1 MHALDPELSRIA
13 FEDRF
18 VQYLEDDSLP
28 LLERVRLLGI
38 AAARMDTFFM
48 TRIGRLKRLVAIG
61 KKSSHGVSAPEQ
73 LDRASAAGHAVMD
86 RVYRLLEHQLLPAL
100 AKAGVEI
107 TRWQGLTAAERNV
120 IRKTHVEKLASCIRP
135 IGIRPGAS
143 FPHVRNLRPAL
154 IAVPSAPD
162 EKLAVIE
169 LPEDLPRFIP
179 VSEGRLI
186 PLEDVIG
193 GTLCDRWPNWRFE
206 RVYVFRVTRS
216 AIMELG
222 DEADDVIEVVEAEV
236 ARRPF
241 QEVVRAEIE
250 RDMPTAVRSRLL
262 RELKREAEML
272 GSSVNERD
280 MYTVERLIDI
290 GTALPEIAK
299 LDMPALKSAPLT
311 PRKPQLGASV
321 IDTVRT
327 RDVLV
332 HFPYDS
338 YDATVGGVLDEASR
352 RDDIESIKIA
362 LYRAGKDSSVV
373 QALRRARGNGI
384 DVTASVELKAS
395 FDERENIELAR
406 SLERDG
412 VRVLLSPPKLK
423 VHAKVALISLREGG
437 PTGRIA
443 MIGTGNLN
451 PKTATSYID
460 FWLLT
465 ADAARADDIEA
476 MFAVLA
482 GHKGTPQLKTLQVS
496 PFNMRPRF
504 TEMIQ
509 RESANAIAGKPAGIR
524 AVINGLSDPEIMD
537 ALCKA
542 SQAGVPIEMMV
553 RGVCSLLPGVP
564 GISENITVVSVV
576 GQLLQHSRIF
586 EFANGG
592 HTEYYIGSA
601 DWRPRNMDH
610 RIEIVTPVGREHHEQ
625 LRSALDDILADR
637 GAWVLRS
644 DGVYERMATGST
656 SEVTAAGRT

>member
-1 MHALDPELSRIA
+1 MPTLDPELSRIA

-86 RVYRLLEHQLLPAL
+86 RVYKLLEHQLLPAL
-100 AKAGVEI
+100 ARAGVEI
-107 TRWQGLTAAERNV
+107 AHWRELTPAERNA
-120 IRKTHVEKLASCIRP
+120 IRGTHVEKLASCIRP

-179 VSEGRLI
+179 VSEGRLV

-222 DEADDVIEVVEAEV
+222 DDVEDVIEVVEQEV

-250 RDMPTAVRSRLL
+250 RDMPGALRGRLL
-262 RELKREAEML
+262 QELRREAEML

-280 MYTVERLIDI
+280 MYSVERLIDI
-290 GTALPEIAK
+290 GTALPEIAR
-299 LDMPALKSAPLT
+299 LEMPALRSPPLVPRT
-311 PRKPQLGASV
+311 PALGPSL
-321 IDTVRT
+321 IDTVRK

-332 HFPYDS
+332 HFPYDA

-352 RDDIESIKIA
+352 RDDVESIKIA

-373 QALRRARGNGI
+373 QALRRARANGI

-423 VHAKVALISLREGG
+423 VHAKVALICLREDG
-437 PTGRIA
+437 PTSRIA

-465 ADAARADDIEA
+465 ADAARADDIET

-482 GHKGTPQLKTLQVS
+482 GQKGEPRLKALQIS

-504 TEMIQ
+504 LEMIE
-509 RESANAIAGKPAGIR
+509 REAANAIAGKPAGIR
-524 AVINGLSDPEIMD
+524 VVINGLSDQIIID

-564 GISENITVVSVV
+564 GVSENITVVSVV

-586 EFANGG
+586 EFTNGG
-592 HTEYYIGSA
+592 DTEYYIGSA

-610 RIEIVTPVGREHHEQ
+610 RIEIVTRVGEEHHEQ

-637 GAWVLRS
+637 GAWLLRS
-644 DGVYERMATGST
+644 DGVYERTATGST
-656 SEVTAAGRT
+656 SEVTAALRT